1 MAPRDLGGA
10 TVDACVIQNRGF
22 DRSRHIF
29 FELKTST
36 RMCIR
41 VLHDDAYQSP
51 AANSF
56 FDSV

>member
-10 TVDACVIQNRGF
+10 TVDACVFQNRGF

-36 RMCIR
+36 RMYVCI
-41 VLHDDAYQSP
+41 LHDDAYQSTR
-51 AANSF
+51 SKLLL
-56 FDSV
+56 

>member
-22 DRSRHIF
+22 DRSRHVF

-36 RMCIR
+36 RTSMYVC

-51 AANSF
+51 IKLIL
-56 FDSV
+56 